1 MMKRIMSKR
10 PTIKKRKMSVLAAA
24 ITTLLSATAAFAV
37 IKVAK
42 KVRRVKKSELETV
55 LDGLV
60 ESGTITQEQEV
71 AIHDAITSAI
81 EAATV
86 TVTDGDNGE
95 LEVVAEDSNV
105 GTLSSLK
112 TSLFKERSEQLKKP
126 AQSTAI

>member
-37 IKVAK
+37 IKVVK

-60 ESGTITQEQEV
+60 EAGTITQDQEV
-71 AIHDAITSAI
+71 AIHDAITAAI

-86 TVTDGDNGE
+86 NDGDSVE
-95 LEVVAEDSNV
+95 LEVVADDSNV

-126 AQSTAI
+126 AQPTAI